1 LADGQHRFARHLT
14 CRHRTDQP
22 IDVLPTDR
30 KIDDGLE
37 PPRRDEVGQRAEVGA
52 DGCAV
57 TSVGEEGQ
65 DAGAFMSDEV

>member
-1 LADGQHRFARHLT
+1 MVSTALPATSPAAIAPISPST
-14 CRHRTDQP
+14 SCQP
-22 IDVLPTDR
+22 IARSTMGWSR
-30 KIDDGLE
+30 
-37 PPRRDEVGQRAEVGA
+37 PRRDEVGQRAEVGA